1 MTWRS
6 NRRTFLMGM
15 AAAASAAAAPSTL
28 RTAFIGVGNRGGTLL
43 GQTLEQEGVNITA
56 ICDID
61 PAKRDEALSRAAKFN
76 PKSYTD
82 WREVVAL
89 DNVDAI
95 KIATPCYLHAEM
107 AAAALKAGKYVYCEK
122 PLGITPEQVASV
134 LKASQGAKGFLQI
147 GQQLRYFPTVRE
159 TMKAIHE
166 DQVVG
171 KIFAVRAQR
180 DSTPPKPGQERPRPA
195 WYEDPKKSGDLIVEN
210 AVHNIDCC
218 NWIIG
223 GHPVSAYGHGA
234 RYLPNLIPPGKLM
247 MDGFSV
253 QYIYD
258 EQTHLE
264 YTQLYLH
271 PRNFKEIPNG
281 QYYAIQGEKGT
292 VFFTHDDAVFYDM
305 YGDSEPKQLVSQKA
319 KDTPEFAMSD
329 FYACIRE
336 GRKPFG
342 DIKVGATAALTAIM
356 GREAIY
362 KGASVTW
369 NELGVKV

>member
-15 AAAASAAAAPSTL
+15 AAAAGAAAAPSTV

-159 TMKAIHE
+159 TMKALHE

-180 DSTPPKPGQERPRPA
+180 DSTAQARPGAPASSLVRGPEEVRRPDRRERRPQHRLLQLDHRRPPRERLRTRRT
-195 WYEDPKKSGDLIVEN
+195 L
-210 AVHNIDCC
+210 
-218 NWIIG
+218 
-223 GHPVSAYGHGA
+223 SA
-234 RYLPNLIPPGKLM
+234 
-247 MDGFSV
+247 D
-253 QYIYD
+253 
-258 EQTHLE
+258 
-264 YTQLYLH
+264 
-271 PRNFKEIPNG
+271 
-281 QYYAIQGEKGT
+281 
-292 VFFTHDDAVFYDM
+292 
-305 YGDSEPKQLVSQKA
+305 
-319 KDTPEFAMSD
+319 
-329 FYACIRE
+329 
-336 GRKPFG
+336 
-342 DIKVGATAALTAIM
+342 TAASGQDDD
-356 GREAIY
+356 GR
-362 KGASVTW
+362 
-369 NELGVKV
+369 L